1 MAEHLARIIGTEED
15 RVNCP
20 FFWKIGACRHGD
32 QCSRSHYK
40 PNSAQTL
47 VIRHMY
53 DNPPMA
59 VAIAEGQMVEDEVL
73 DKAADHFEEFYEEVF
88 EELMKYG
95 EIEDM
100 VVCDNIGDHIIGNVY
115 IKYTHEDYAEKAV
128 KELNGR
134 FYAGKPLQIEYTPVT
149 DFREARCRQFVDGQC
164 RRGGYCNFMHIKHVP
179 RAVKRKLYKRMY
191 KKFPEYKKRRKTKD
205 GSEDGYHDSHRDRGS
220 RDKHRRDKYG
230 DSHHSSRR
238 RNRSRSRSR
247 NRDDAD
253 GDSDGASRRH
263 KHPRR
268 ENSAERREKIERWN
282 KEREMKN
289 MQRDDDE
296 QDARQEVTVEEQPR
310 GDGPDQS

>member
-40 PNSAQTL
+40 PNCAQTL

-53 DNPPMA
+53 DNPPIA

-88 EELMKYG
+88 DELMKYG

-128 KELNGR
+128 NELNGR

-149 DFREARCRQFVDGQC
+149 DFREARCRQFVEGQC

-179 RAVKRKLYKRMY
+179 RTVKRKLYRRMY
-191 KKFPEYKKRRKTKD
+191 KKYPEYKKRRAKKD
-205 GSEDGYHDSHRDRGS
+205 DSDDDGRRDSYREGKDKYKRDRRS
-220 RDKHRRDKYG
+220 
-230 DSHHSSRR
+230 SHHYSSKRK
-238 RNRSRSRSR
+238 NRSDNEDDDDDEDRSY
-247 NRDDAD
+247 
-253 GDSDGASRRH
+253 
-263 KHPRR
+263 KHARR

-289 MQRDDDE
+289 MNKEDNKSNADE
-296 QDARQEVTVEEQPR
+296 KEE
-310 GDGPDQS
+310 

>member
-59 VAIAEGQMVEDEVL
+59 VAIAEGQMVDDEVL
-73 DKAADHFEEFYEEVF
+73 DQAADHFEEFYEEVF
-88 EELMKYG
+88 DELMKYG

-115 IKYTHEDYAEKAV
+115 IKYTHEDYAEKAI

-179 RAVKRKLYKRMY
+179 RTVKRRLHKRMY
-191 KKFPEYKKRRKTKD
+191 KKFPMYKKNKKSKD
-205 GSEDGYHDSHRDRGS
+205 DSDGEHRHDRYRDRNN
-220 RDKHRRDKYG
+220 RDKHKRDKYG
-230 DSHHSSRR
+230 NSYNSSRR
-238 RNRSRSRSR
+238 RHRSQSSNDQDDDNERSY
-247 NRDDAD
+247 
-253 GDSDGASRRH
+253 
-263 KHPRR
+263 KHPKR
-268 ENSAERREKIERWN
+268 ENSLERREKIERWN

-289 MQRDDDE
+289 SQKNNNENED
-296 QDARQEVTVEEQPR
+296 TTKVENNDNTKE
-310 GDGPDQS
+310 